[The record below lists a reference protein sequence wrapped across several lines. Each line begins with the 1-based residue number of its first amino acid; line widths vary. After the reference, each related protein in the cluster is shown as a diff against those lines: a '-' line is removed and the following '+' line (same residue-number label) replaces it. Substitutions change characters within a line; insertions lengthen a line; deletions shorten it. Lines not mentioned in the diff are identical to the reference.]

1 MILLNVL
8 RNKMKRIKYL
18 LPLIVSFAFE
28 SFAEPAGTY
37 TIADGSLA
45 TGQSQIQVEEGF
57 TATIVGYAVR
67 TGDDVPNGQ
76 GQSFIYIGF
85 AENSTSI
92 KLSEGASIV
101 ENLSFQG
108 PLFIDAHAEGNENSL
123 AAATIKIQRSEIA
136 ADFVPNNSVVIPSDE
151 TGDVE
156 IVLERSTDLIN
167 WTPAD
172 PGVVGTSNDGVF
184 FRVRVVRN

>member
-1 MILLNVL
+1 
-8 RNKMKRIKYL
+8 MKKLKYL
-18 LPLIVSFAFE
+18 TSLLVAFAIE
-28 SFAEPAGTY
+28 STAEPAGTY

-45 TGQSQIQVEEGF
+45 TGQNQIQVDAGF
-57 TATIVGYAVR
+57 TATVIGYALR
-67 TGDDVPNGQ
+67 TGDNVPSGQ

-85 AENSTSI
+85 TENSTSI

-101 ENLSFQG
+101 ENLSFEG
-108 PLFIDAHAEGNENSL
+108 PLVIDAHAEGNENSL
-123 AAATIKIQRSEIA
+123 ATATIKIQRSEIV
-136 ADFVPNNSVVIPSDE
+136 ADFVPNNSVVIPADE

-156 IVLERSTDLIN
+156 IVLEKSTDLIN

-184 FRVRVVRN
+184 FRVRLERN